1 MSENVRPKR
10 WKRWLKR
17 ALLAFLTLFVAAVL
31 LYVGWGMRSRSGLEA
46 EIERIRASGDPVTLD
61 ELWPPEIEPESE
73 NAALLYEQ
81 ASDLFD
87 KGGFELAAQSLGRDV
102 SWADPSEWSEET
114 VAAVRQMV
122 EQCDEALDLV
132 RRAAHMERCRFD
144 PKWGWPPTT
153 PTYHLSMVRQAVR
166 ALCWSAALK
175 LRDGDADG
183 ALQEARAAFLTAH
196 ALDGDRT
203 TIAFMVKQAV
213 MNMSLEVAETVLREG
228 DPAPESLQD
237 FLDDVEQA
245 NDTLRS
251 HLVDAYKGERVFAL
265 ASLAPVAGLDEALPA
280 ASRQAA
286 PSQSRSPLAWLGRA
300 FVRSMVLGYLDT
312 VPRIVEIGRADWVEA
327 QPLIDAL
334 EADAA
339 EWESH
344 PFRNRARVLVAM
356 AVPGWVRTK
365 QGETRTGARLAVAQ
379 VAFALEL
386 YKAEHGE
393 YPDSLDALA
402 PELLGQVPLDPFT
415 GGPLTYARDGEG
427 FFVYSVGLN
436 GVDDEGLTETEEA
449 GKKIH
454 PGTDDIAWWC
464 TR

>member
-1 MSENVRPKR
+1 M
-10 WKRWLKR
+10 
-17 ALLAFLTLFVAAVL
+17 
-31 LYVGWGMRSRSGLEA
+31 
-46 EIERIRASGDPVTLD
+46 
-61 ELWPPEIEPESE
+61 
-73 NAALLYEQ
+73 
-81 ASDLFD
+81 
-87 KGGFELAAQSLGRDV
+87 

-122 EQCDEALDLV
+122 EQCDEALAVV

-153 PTYHLSMVRQAVR
+153 PTYHLSMVRQSVR

-175 LRDGDADG
+175 LRDRDADG
-183 ALQEARAAFLTAH
+183 ALQEARAAFLTAR

-203 TIAFMVKQAV
+203 IIAFMVKQAV
-213 MNMSLEVAETVLREG
+213 MNMSLEVAETVLGEG
-228 DPAPESLQD
+228 TPTPESVQA

-251 HLVDAYKGERVFAL
+251 HLVDAYKGDRVFAL
-265 ASLAPVAGLDEALPA
+265 ASLAPVVGLDEALPA

-286 PSQSRSPLAWLGRA
+286 PSQPRSPLAWLGRT

-344 PFRNRARVLVAM
+344 PLRNRARVLVAM
-356 AVPGWVRTK
+356 AVPGWV
-365 QGETRTGARLAVAQ
+365 
-379 VAFALEL
+379 
-386 YKAEHGE
+386 
-393 YPDSLDALA
+393 
-402 PELLGQVPLDPFT
+402 
-415 GGPLTYARDGEG
+415 
-427 FFVYSVGLN
+427 
-436 GVDDEGLTETEEA
+436 
-449 GKKIH
+449 
-454 PGTDDIAWWC
+454 
-464 TR
+464 

>member
-1 MSENVRPKR
+1 MSEDVRPKR

-17 ALLAFLTLFVAAVL
+17 ALLASLTLFVVAVL
-31 LYVGWGMRSRSGLEA
+31 LYVGWGIRSRSGLES

-61 ELWPPEIEPESE
+61 GLWPPEITPESE

-102 SWADPSEWSEET
+102 SWADPSEWSKET

-122 EQCDEALDLV
+122 EQCDEALAVV

-203 TIAFMVKQAV
+203 IIAFLVKQAV
-213 MNMSLEVAETVLREG
+213 MNMSLEVAETVLGEG
-228 DPAPESLQD
+228 TPTPESLQA

-251 HLVDAYKGERVFAL
+251 HLVDAYKGERVAL
-265 ASLAPVAGLDEALPA
+265 LAAMAEVSGMEELLPVAARSGARP
-280 ASRQAA
+280 
-286 PSQSRSPLAWLGRA
+286 SRSPLAWLQQPID
-300 FVRSMVLGYLDT
+300 RSMIRGYLNM
-312 VPRIVEIGRADWVEA
+312 VPRIVEIGRADWGDA
-327 QPLIDAL
+327 QPLIDSL
-334 EADAA
+334 ETDAA
-339 EWESH
+339 EWETHCVRHYS
-344 PFRNRARVLVAM
+344 RILGAMMVAS
-356 AVPGWVRTK
+356 WIRTK
-365 QGETRTGARLAVAQ
+365 QGETSTEARLAVAQ
-379 VAFALEL
+379 VAFALKL
-386 YKAEHGE
+386 HKAEHGT
-393 YPDSLDALA
+393 YPEALDALA
-402 PELLGQVPLDPFT
+402 PEFLGQVPLDPFT
-415 GGPLTYARDGEG
+415 GGPLTYVRDDGG

-436 GVDDEGLTETEEA
+436 GVDDEGLTEFEQE
-449 GKKIH
+449 GKMIE

>member
-1 MSENVRPKR
+1 MSEDVRPKR

-17 ALLAFLTLFVAAVL
+17 ALLASLTLFVVAVL
-31 LYVGWGMRSRSGLEA
+31 LYVGWGTRSRSGLEA

-61 ELWPPEIEPESE
+61 ELWPPEITPESE

-203 TIAFMVKQAV
+203 IIAVLVKQAV
-213 MNMSLEVAETVLREG
+213 MNMSLEVAETVLGEG
-228 DPAPESLQD
+228 APRPESLQA
-237 FLDDVEQA
+237 FLDDVEEA

-265 ASLAPVAGLDEALPA
+265 ASLAPLAGVDEALPT
-280 ASRQAA
+280 ASRQGA
-286 PSQSRSPLAWLGRA
+286 PSPPRSPLAWLGRP
-300 FVRSMVLGYLDT
+300 FGRSMVLGYLDF
-312 VPRIVEIGRADWVEA
+312 VPRIVEIGRADWGDA
-327 QPLIDAL
+327 QPLIDSL
-334 EADAA
+334 ETDAA
-339 EWESH
+339 EWETHYVRHYSRIFAAMIV
-344 PFRNRARVLVAM
+344 PAFIRAKHEE
-356 AVPGWVRTK
+356 TK
-365 QGETRTGARLAVAQ
+365 TEARLAGAEA
-379 VAFALEL
+379 AFALKL
-386 YKAEHGE
+386 YKAEYGE

-402 PELLGQVPLDPFT
+402 PEFLEQVPLDPFT
-415 GGPLTYARDGEG
+415 GGPLTYARDDGG

-436 GVDDEGLTETEEA
+436 GVDNEGLTEFEQEGET
-449 GKKIH
+449 ID